1 MTVGKAFASICVS
14 FLFLALALGAAGPLA
29 AQTSPQT
36 SPQEAA
42 EFVRALGNEAGALQS
57 AAKAQAPAKRKA
69 ALRDL
74 VRRGFNLELT
84 SQFVLGKYWNRAT
97 AQQRAQFQDLF
108 TEYLLNRYARHLGV
122 YRAETLS
129 VVASHPVGAKD
140 VLVET
145 SIEGAEAAANPVWR
159 VRAQDGQYQIIDVSI
174 EGVSLALTQ
183 RREFAA
189 VINRKGLDGLLDML
203 REKLA
208 AQAEMARGGPA
219 GDRMKVS
226 LFASILAS
234 PNANNLGILLALR

>member
-1 MTVGKAFASICVS
+1 MAVGKAFDSIFVS
-14 FLFLALALGAAGPLA
+14 FLFLALTLGAAGPLGA
-29 AQTSPQT
+29 QT

-42 EFVRALGNEAGALQS
+42 EFVRTLGNEAGALQS
-57 AAKAQAPAKRKA
+57 AAKAQAPEKRKA

-97 AQQRAQFQDLF
+97 AQQRAEFQDLF
-108 TEYLLNRYARHLGV
+108 TEYLLNRYARHLGA

-129 VVASHPVGAKD
+129 VVASHPVGDKD
-140 VLVET
+140 VQT
-145 SIEGAEAAANPVWR
+145 SIEGVEGAANPVWR
-159 VRAQDGQYQIIDVSI
+159 VRAQDGQYKIIEVSI

-208 AQAEMARGGPA
+208 AQAEMAQGGPA
-219 GDRMKVS
+219 RNRLKVS

-234 PNANNLGILLALR
+234 PNANSLGILLVRR

>member
-1 MTVGKAFASICVS
+1 MTMGKAFASIFVS
-14 FLFLALALGAAGPLA
+14 SLFLAMTLGAAGPLGA
-29 AQTSPQT
+29 QT

-42 EFVRALGNEAGALQS
+42 EFVRTLGNEAGALQS
-57 AAKAQAPAKRKA
+57 ATKAQAPAKRRA

-97 AQQRAQFQDLF
+97 AKQRAQFQDLF
-108 TEYLLNRYARHLGV
+108 TEYLLNRYARHLGA

-129 VVASHPVGAKD
+129 VVASHPVGRKD

-145 SIEGAEAAANPVWR
+145 SIEGDEAAANPVWR
-159 VRAQDGQYQIIDVSI
+159 VRAEAGQYKIIDVSI

-208 AQAEMARGGPA
+208 AQAEMAQGGPA
-219 GDRMKVS
+219 RDRLKVS

-234 PNANNLGILLALR
+234 PNANSLGILLARR